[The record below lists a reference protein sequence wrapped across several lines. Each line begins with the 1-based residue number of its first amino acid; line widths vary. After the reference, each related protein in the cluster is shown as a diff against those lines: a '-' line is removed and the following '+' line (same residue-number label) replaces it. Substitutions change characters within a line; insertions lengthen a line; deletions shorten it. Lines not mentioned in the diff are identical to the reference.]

1 MRTQF
6 GTVVAAACGIGGAA
20 LLSLPLAAH
29 ADETPLAET
38 ASPCV
43 YSADTLGSPRHIKTA
58 GDQFALWPATRR
70 AGETVTLVS
79 PSGLRTTIVSAESV
93 ATSAAL
99 TLNAGGVWTVE
110 NSVQGTAKFTVRHS
124 LYGTLGGGTA
134 ASPAKLVDG
143 DELVDY
149 SAGNEYVFTLADVD
163 GLMDELVIPSGLC
176 LGKAGEG
183 TWRVVTSVDGC
194 LFVGTDTVYP
204 ADSKATGPDRAT
216 TKKTALPV
224 AYSGDDWVRDMS
236 KTATLTIT
244 SPDGTETIVERTGTG
259 AEPFRFGKLGEWAV
273 QLAMADGTTRTA
285 IVTINPDAGFI
296 LTFK

>member
-6 GTVVAAACGIGGAA
+6 GTILAAVGGIGSAA
-20 LLSLPLAAH
+20 LLSLPLAAF
-29 ADETPLAET
+29 ADE
-38 ASPCV
+38 SPIDVSPDCV
-43 YSADTLGSPRHIKTA
+43 YSADTLGSPHNIKTA
-58 GDQFALWPATRR
+58 GDQSALRPVTRR

-79 PSGLRTTIVSAESV
+79 PSGARTTLISAESA

-110 NSVQGTAKFTVRHS
+110 NSVQGTATFTVRHS
-124 LYGTLGGGTA
+124 LCGTQGVGTD

-143 DELVDY
+143 DELIDLG
-149 SAGNEYVFTLADVD
+149 AGAGYVFRLEPVD
-163 GLMDELVIPSGLC
+163 GLLAALKIP
-176 LGKAGEG
+176 LGFRLDRTDGGK
-183 TWRVVTSVDGC
+183 WRILTSADGC
-194 LFVGTDTVYP
+194 LYVGTDTVYP

-259 AEPFRFGKLGEWAV
+259 AEPFKFGKLGEWTV
-273 QLAMADGTTRTA
+273 QLVMADGTTRTA
-285 IVTINPDAGFI
+285 IVTINPDAGFV
-296 LTFK
+296 LTFQ

>member
-6 GTVVAAACGIGGAA
+6 GTVFAAACGIGGAS

-38 ASPCV
+38 ASSCV
-43 YSADTLGSPRHIKTA
+43 YSADTLGSPRHIRTA
-58 GDQFALWPATRR
+58 GDQSALWPATRR

-79 PSGLRTTIVSAESV
+79 PSGSRTTLIPAES
-93 ATSAAL
+93 ALTSAAL

-110 NSVQGTAKFTVRHS
+110 NSVQGTATFTVRHS
-124 LYGTLGGGTA
+124 LYGTQGAGTVS
-134 ASPAKLVDG
+134 SPAKIVDG

-149 SAGNEYVFTLADVD
+149 AVGNGYVFTLANLD

-183 TWRVVTSVDGC
+183 VWRVVTSEDGC

-204 ADSKATGPDRAT
+204 ADSIATGPNRVT

-224 AYSGDDWVRDMS
+224 AYSGDDWVRDAS
-236 KTATLTIT
+236 KSATIT
-244 SPDGTETIVERTGTG
+244 VASPESVATVLERAGTG
-259 AEPFRFGKLGEWAV
+259 AEQFTFGKIGEWTV
-273 QLAMADGTTRTA
+273 QLAMADGTMRTA
-285 IVTINPDAGFI
+285 VVTVNRDGGFV
-296 LTFK
+296 LSFR

>member
-6 GTVVAAACGIGGAA
+6 GTVVAAVCGIGGAA
-20 LLSLPLAAH
+20 ILSLPLAAL

-38 ASPCV
+38 ASPLV

-58 GDQFALWPATRR
+58 GDQSALWPATRC

-79 PSGLRTTIVSAESV
+79 PNGVRTTLISADS
-93 ATSAAL
+93 AAMSAAL

-110 NSVQGTAKFTVRHS
+110 NSVQGIATFTVRHS
-124 LYGTLGGGTA
+124 LYGTQGAGTDS
-134 ASPAKLVDG
+134 SPANLVDG
-143 DELVDY
+143 DELIDLG
-149 SAGNEYVFTLADVD
+149 AGAGYVFRLEPVD
-163 GLMDELVIPSGLC
+163 GLLGELKIPSGFRLDMADG
-176 LGKAGEG
+176 GK
-183 TWRVVTSVDGC
+183 WRILTSTDGC
-194 LFVGTDTVYP
+194 LYVGTDTVYP

-244 SPDGTETIVERTGTG
+244 SPDGTETIAEHTGTG
-259 AEPFRFGKLGEWAV
+259 AEPFRFGKLGEWTV

>member
-6 GTVVAAACGIGGAA
+6 GTILAAVGGIGSAA
-20 LLSLPLAAH
+20 LLSLPLAAF
-29 ADETPLAET
+29 ADE
-38 ASPCV
+38 SPIDVSPDCV
-43 YSADTLGSPRHIKTA
+43 YSADTLGSPHNIKTA
-58 GDQFALWPATRR
+58 GDQSALRPVTRR

-79 PSGLRTTIVSAESV
+79 PSGARTTLVSAESA

-110 NSVQGTAKFTVRHS
+110 NSVQGTATFTVRHS
-124 LYGTLGGGTA
+124 LCGTQGVGTD

-143 DELVDY
+143 DELIDLG
-149 SAGNEYVFTLADVD
+149 AGDGYVFRLEPVD
-163 GLMDELVIPSGLC
+163 GLLGELKIPSGFRLDMADG
-176 LGKAGEG
+176 GK
-183 TWRVVTSVDGC
+183 WRILTSTDGC
-194 LFVGTDTVYP
+194 LYVGTDTVYP

-224 AYSGDDWVRDMS
+224 AYSGDDWVREMS

-259 AEPFRFGKLGEWAV
+259 AEPFKFGKLGEWTV

-285 IVTINPDAGFI
+285 IVTINPDAGFV
-296 LTFK
+296 LTFQ